1 MPAILAESLDHG
13 ASIHTASATFILLV
27 CSWGMALAFSKE
39 ITMTLSDELNKLA
52 ELRASGTLTE
62 EEFALAK
69 ARLLNAQGARADEPV
84 VAAVNSFRRSRS
96 DRVLGGVCG
105 GMARSTGA
113 ESWVWR
119 LIFTVLFIFAG
130 AGLLLYLLLWI
141 FVPSE

>member
-1 MPAILAESLDHG
+1 
-13 ASIHTASATFILLV
+13 
-27 CSWGMALAFSKE
+27 
-39 ITMTLSDELNKLA
+39 MTLSEELNKLA
-52 ELRASGTLTE
+52 ELRAGGTLTE
-62 EEFALAK
+62 DEFARAK
-69 ARLLNAQGARADEPV
+69 ARLLNDQGPRADEPV

-105 GMARSTGA
+105 GMARATGA

>member
-1 MPAILAESLDHG
+1 LGYAA
-13 ASIHTASATFILLV
+13 
-27 CSWGMALAFSKE
+27 AFSKE

-52 ELRASGTLTE
+52 ALRASGTLTE

-69 ARLLNAQGARADEPV
+69 ARLLSAQGARTDEPV

>member
-1 MPAILAESLDHG
+1 M
-13 ASIHTASATFILLV
+13 
-27 CSWGMALAFSKE
+27 
-39 ITMTLSDELNKLA
+39 TMSEELSKLA
-52 ELRASGTLTE
+52 ELRAGGTLTE
-62 EEFALAK
+62 DEFARAK
-69 ARLLNAQGARADEPV
+69 ARLLNDQGARADEPA
-84 VAAVNSFRRSRS
+84 AAVNSFRRSRS

-105 GMARSTGA
+105 GMARATGA